1 MSKKMSKK
9 NQAIQ
14 YAVKDEKAIA
24 RFKSKLMPKTDGCI
38 EFNSSMWDSRDT
50 YRRFTITY
58 YINDESFFT
67 NVKAH
72 RFAYALH
79 YGFDKLPESKIF
91 NAKTKVVNH
100 LCHNKRCV
108 NPKHLSILT
117 NSENVSPKNK
127 KPRK

>member
-1 MSKKMSKK
+1 MSKK
-9 NQAIQ
+9 NEAIRHGL
-14 YAVKDEKAIA
+14 KDNKIIE
-24 RFKSKLMPKTDGCI
+24 RFNSKLVPQSNGCI

-50 YRRFTITY
+50 YRRFSITY
-58 YINDESFFT
+58 HVKDKSFFA

-91 NAKTKVVNH
+91 NAKTKVVNR
-100 LCHNKRCV
+100 LCHNQRCV

-117 NSENVSPKNK
+117 NSENVTAENK
-127 KPRK
+127 KPRN